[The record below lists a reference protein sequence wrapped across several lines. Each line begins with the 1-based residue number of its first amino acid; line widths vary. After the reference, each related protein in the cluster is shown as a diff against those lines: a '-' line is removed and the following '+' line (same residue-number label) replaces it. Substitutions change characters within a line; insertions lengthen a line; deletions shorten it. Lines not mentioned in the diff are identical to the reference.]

1 GKDDRAEAAFIEA
14 WRRGSQEAEE
24 RLKALYKEKRGNLQG
39 YDEYLL
45 GKGRGDDN
53 SGSSFK
59 LPAPEFR
66 GVSLDGKTFD
76 SKSLQGRIV
85 VVNLWFIGC
94 GPCRKEIPKLNEL
107 VREFRG
113 KDVVFIAPTPDKP
126 EPLREFLKTMPFEYN
141 IIPVAERMIEQFN
154 AVNFPTHVVIN
165 RNGQIESLML
175 GAGERR
181 PEEVR
186 RVILQMLER

>member
-45 GKGRGDDN
+45 GKGRGDNN

-66 GVSLDGKTFD
+66 GVSLDGRTFD
-76 SKSLQGRIV
+76 SKSLQGKIV
-85 VVNLWFIGC
+85 VVNMWFIAC
-94 GPCRKEIPKLNEL
+94 GPCRKEIPKLNHM
-107 VREFRG
+107 VRELKGKRRG
-113 KDVVFIAPTPDKP
+113 LHRPHAGQARTAARI
-126 EPLREFLKTMPFEYN
+126 FED
-141 IIPVAERMIEQFN
+141 A
-154 AVNFPTHVVIN
+154 AVRVQHHPRSRQDHRTV
-165 RNGQIESLML
+165 Q
-175 GAGERR
+175 RR
-181 PEEVR
+181 PFPDTR
-186 RVILQMLER
+186 RD